1 MLLRYACP
9 LVSLQYSVL
18 DPDTLKR
25 LHRSKKQQIEM
36 ERLANKV
43 NLVVVH
49 FGYDRKRNDKMRM
62 FYVRSCKEKKISL
75 FKPVFISSHQTKN
88 QLFMKDLRK
97 RANLEEEDRK
107 IKTNTAPREI
117 IQAYAGS
124 ETRHTH
130 PN

>member
-43 NLVVVH
+43 KSH
-49 FGYDRKRNDKMRM
+49 
-62 FYVRSCKEKKISL
+62 ISL
-75 FKPVFISSHQTKN
+75 FFHFLPSFKSE
-88 QLFMKDLRK
+88 L
-97 RANLEEEDRK
+97 
-107 IKTNTAPREI
+107 KT
-117 IQAYAGS
+117 S
-124 ETRHTH
+124 FS
-130 PN
+130 

>member
-43 NLVVVH
+43 NIVVGH
-49 FGYDRKRNDKMRM
+49 FGYDRKRNYKMRM
-62 FYVRSCKEKKISL
+62 FYM
-75 FKPVFISSHQTKN
+75 SS
-88 QLFMKDLRK
+88 
-97 RANLEEEDRK
+97 
-107 IKTNTAPREI
+107 
-117 IQAYAGS
+117 
-124 ETRHTH
+124 
-130 PN
+130 